1 MLIIVGLGNPGPRYL
16 LTRHNV
22 GFRVVDRLSEQS
34 KIPLYKV
41 GFHSYYGKGKC
52 AGEEVIL
59 AKPMTYM
66 NGSGLAVASL
76 CRFFKVHPGNLLIVY
91 DDLDLPLGTL
101 RLRPVG
107 GSGGHNGMKSII
119 GQMGTEEFPRL
130 RIGIDRPH
138 DGNVVDY
145 VLQPF
150 SVDEQPVLEELLP
163 FAADATVEFIKHGIL
178 EAMNRYNKKDSK
190 DSNKKD
196 NEKDTQ

>member
-1 MLIIVGLGNPGPRYL
+1 MLIIIGLGNPGPRYL

-22 GFRVVDRLSEQS
+22 GFRVVDRFSEQS

-41 GFHSYYGKGKC
+41 GCHSYYGKGKF

-59 AKPMTYM
+59 AKPLTYM

-76 CRFFKVHPGNLLIVY
+76 CRVFKVLPENLLVVY

-101 RLRPVG
+101 RLRPGG

-119 GQMGTEEFPRL
+119 DQMGTAEFSRL

-163 FAADATVEFIKHGIL
+163 LAADAAAVFIQHGIL
-178 EAMNRYNKKDSK
+178 EAMNKYNKKDAARFFR
-190 DSNKKD
+190 
-196 NEKDTQ
+196 

>member
-1 MLIIVGLGNPGPRYL
+1 MLIIIGLGNPGPRYL

-41 GFHSYYGKGKC
+41 GCHSYYGKGKF

-66 NGSGLAVASL
+66 NGSGLAAASV
-76 CRFFKVHPGNLLIVY
+76 CRFFKVPPENILIVY

-101 RLRPVG
+101 RLRPGG

-119 GQMGTEEFPRL
+119 DHLGTEDFPRM
-130 RIGIDRPH
+130 RIGIDRPV
-138 DGNVVDY
+138 DGNVIDY
-145 VLQPF
+145 VLKPF
-150 SVDEQPVLEELLP
+150 SADEEPHLEKLLP
-163 FAADATVEFIKHGIL
+163 LATDAATEFIRHGIL
-178 EAMNRYNKKDSK
+178 NAMNKYNKK
-190 DSNKKD
+190 
-196 NEKDTQ
+196 EV

>member
-1 MLIIVGLGNPGPRYL
+1 MLIIIGLGNPGPRYL

-22 GFRVVDRLSEQS
+22 GFRVVDRLSEQC

-41 GFHSYYGKGKC
+41 GHHSYYGKGKL

-66 NGSGLAVASL
+66 NGSGLAAASL
-76 CRFFKVHPGNLLIVY
+76 CRFFKIPPENLFVVY

-101 RLRPVG
+101 RLRPGG
-107 GSGGHNGMKSII
+107 GSGGHNGMKSMID
-119 GQMGTEEFPRL
+119 QLCTEEFPRM
-130 RIGIDRPH
+130 RIGINRPH

-163 FAADATVEFIKHGIL
+163 LAAEAAAEFIKHGIL
-178 EAMNRYNKKDSK
+178 EAMNKYNKK

-196 NEKDTQ
+196 AQ